1 MNPPPPSSN
10 DTAMPLASNAPSPL
24 AEADQRLASLAA
36 ALAPLSDA
44 SLLAIGDAIPAYA
57 GSDWRGKRGAAPLAV
72 LRPRTP
78 EHLAAAMRATHA
90 LGLPIAVQGGMTGL
104 VDGALARPG
113 EIILSLDRLNAIEDI
128 DVASQTMTV
137 QAGVKL
143 QEAQEAAAAR
153 GLLLPI
159 DIGSKGSCHVGG
171 IAATNAGGNRVL
183 RYGMARQSII
193 GLEAVLA
200 DGQVISHLGKALKD
214 NAGYDLKHLFI
225 GSEGTLGVITRLV
238 FALQPQPISRQ
249 TAIVSVQSFEQMVEL
264 LNHCRRRLGARLT
277 SFEAMWRD
285 FYDMVTAELQ
295 VGGTPFA
302 DPGSNLVLIEAMGQD
317 AETDEPLFVE
327 ALGEFLELAA
337 GSDAVIARSEQ
348 DARRLWSI
356 RESSGEAAAA
366 AAPFAGF
373 DISLPIIAM
382 PAWLEDVHSQL
393 RAHGL
398 HRTQTYGHL
407 GDGNL
412 HLVVGYPADQPQM
425 KQKIEDLVHRS
436 AGRLGGSVS
445 GEHGIGISKKPYLA
459 ISRSPQEIELMRAL
473 KRALDPAGRL
483 NAGRIFDQE

>member
-1 MNPPPPSSN
+1 
-10 DTAMPLASNAPSPL
+10 
-24 AEADQRLASLAA
+24 
-36 ALAPLSDA
+36 
-44 SLLAIGDAIPAYA
+44 
-57 GSDWRGKRGAAPLAV
+57 
-72 LRPRTP
+72 
-78 EHLAAAMRATHA
+78 
-90 LGLPIAVQGGMTGL
+90 
-104 VDGALARPG
+104 
-113 EIILSLDRLNAIEDI
+113 
-128 DVASQTMTV
+128 
-137 QAGVKL
+137 
-143 QEAQEAAAAR
+143 
-153 GLLLPI
+153 
-159 DIGSKGSCHVGG
+159 
-171 IAATNAGGNRVL
+171 
-183 RYGMARQSII
+183 MARQSII

-238 FALQPQPISRQ
+238 FALQPLPTTRQ
-249 TAIVSVQSFEQMVEL
+249 TALVSVQSFEQMVEL

-285 FYDMVTAELQ
+285 FYDMVTTELR

-302 DPGSNLVLIEAMGQD
+302 EPGGNLVLIEAMGQD
-317 AETDEPLFVE
+317 AEADEQLFME

-337 GSDAVIARSEQ
+337 GSDAVLARSQQ
-348 DARRLWSI
+348 DAQRLWSI

-366 AAPFAGF
+366 VAPFAGF
-373 DISLPIIAM
+373 DISLPITAM

-398 HRTQTYGHL
+398 HCTQTYGHL

-425 KQKIEDLVHRS
+425 KQEIEDLVHRS

-483 NAGRIFDQE
+483 NAGRIFDLE

>member
-1 MNPPPPSSN
+1 
-10 DTAMPLASNAPSPL
+10 MPTASNAFSTI
-24 AEADQRLASLAA
+24 AETDQLLASLAA
-36 ALAPLSDA
+36 ALAPYSDA
-44 SLLAIGDAIPAYA
+44 SLLAIEDSIPAYA
-57 GSDWRGKRGAAPLAV
+57 GTDWQGVRGATPLAV

-113 EIILSLDRLNAIEDI
+113 EIILSLERLNAIEDI
-128 DVASQTMTV
+128 DRASQTMTA

-143 QEAQEAAAAR
+143 QQAQEAAAAH

-171 IAATNAGGNRVL
+171 IAAMNAGGNRVL

-200 DGQVISHLGKALKD
+200 DGQIVGRLGKALKD

-238 FALQPQPISRQ
+238 FALQPQPVSRQ
-249 TAIVSVQSFEQMVEL
+249 TAIVSMQNFDQMVDL
-264 LNHCRRRLGARLT
+264 LAHCRKRLGARLT

-285 FYDMVTAELQ
+285 FYDAVTVDLS

-302 DPGSNLVLIEAMGQD
+302 APGTNLVLIEAMGQD
-317 AETDEPLFVE
+317 AEADEQLFME

-348 DARRLWSI
+348 EARRLWSI

-366 AAPFAGF
+366 VAPFAGF
-373 DISLPIIAM
+373 DISLPISSM

-412 HLVVGYPADQPQM
+412 HLVVGYPANLPQM
-425 KQKIEDLVHRS
+425 KQEIEDLVHRS

-473 KRALDPAGRL
+473 KRTLDPAGRL
-483 NAGRIFDQE
+483 NAGRIFDLE